1 MKDFHKYK
9 IMYYVKEQ
17 YGYRFVN
24 IPGDLKKPEKPFIYN
39 SINNQPIKGIFD
51 AYPTQVKELLDMLVN
66 L

>member
-17 YGYRFVN
+17 DWYRFVN
-24 IPGDLKKPEKPFIYN
+24 MPGDLQKEETPFIYN

-51 AYPTQVKELLDMLVN
+51 AYPDQVKELLDMLVN